1 MAWFDP
7 VSWRVLGFQ
16 DLSDRFRSH
25 DGHAGSEKFMVIMG
39 PVEEIAQGEV
49 ADRRVVLPQEP
60 GKGILLEILV
70 PVAGHASV
78 RHSRQVL

>member
-16 DLSDRFRSH
+16 DLSDRFRGH

-39 PVEEIAQGEV
+39 PVEEITQGE
-49 ADRRVVLPQEP
+49 ASHRRVVLLQEP
-60 GKGILLEILV
+60 GSGILGEILV

-78 RHSRQVL
+78 RHGRQVL